1 VIIMRRLGVIVALGA
16 LLGMFAAVLAGG
28 RTMKRVLALAL
39 ASGALMLLP
48 TALASPAMAAT
59 TVPLSMTF
67 TEAVVPSVS
76 SGCNPETSSCGHG
89 QVIPFGQAT
98 EAIQFFA
105 CGTQP
110 ECDIR
115 TINLAGGSIITHEFV
130 GDFICRGTCQPNPA
144 VPAGG
149 TLTDTIVGG
158 TGTFANATGNLTGSV
173 TLGGGVGTRGGG
185 TMIKLSGT
193 ITLAS

>member
-1 VIIMRRLGVIVALGA
+1 
-16 LLGMFAAVLAGG
+16 
-28 RTMKRVLALAL
+28 MKRVLALAL

-59 TVPLSMTF
+59 TVPVSMTF
-67 TEAVVPSVS
+67 TEPLVPAAN
-76 SGCNPETSSCGHG
+76 SGCNLHTSSCGHG
-89 QVIPFGQAT
+89 QVNPFGQAT
-98 EAIQFFA
+98 EIIAFFA

-115 TINLAGGSIITHEFV
+115 TINLGGGSIFIHEFPSNPTCPGV
-130 GDFICRGTCQPNPA
+130 CQPNPSL
-144 VPAGG
+144 PGG
-149 TLTDTIVGG
+149 ATLTDTIVGG

-173 TLGGGVGTRGGG
+173 TLGGGVGTKGGG